1 MAEIAKQDE
10 VSGAEVIDLMEY
22 ARRRETPPATA
33 EELEEYRRMWPL
45 MKQMLREWEMVKSSS
60 GCPIANRITAQ
71 D

>member
-10 VSGAEVIDLMEY
+10 VPGAEIVDLMEY

-33 EELEEYRRMWPL
+33 AELEEYRRYWPL
-45 MKQMLREWEMVKSSS
+45 MMQMLREWELVKGSG
-60 GCPIANRITAQ
+60 GCPIARRITTQ